1 MSRRNADPLLE
12 GVACE
17 RTYQVLVDG
26 QPQPLF
32 CRWFVPEPHPE
43 GDWHCR
49 IELTWPDGRVQKTYA
64 GGVDSTQALLLALDK
79 VLAVILTSDESIGWF
94 QEHDD
99 LGLPLQEYHA
109 EDLAERKA
117 RFEGK

>member
-1 MSRRNADPLLE
+1 VRARNADPLPE

-17 RTYQVLVDG
+17 RTYQVVVDG
-26 QPQPLF
+26 APKPLL
-32 CRWFVPEPHPE
+32 CRWFIPQPHPE
-43 GDWHCR
+43 GDWDCR
-49 IELTWPDGRVQKTYA
+49 IELTWPDGRVQKTHA
-64 GGVDSTQALLLALDK
+64 GGADSTQALLLALDK
-79 VLAVILTSDESIGWF
+79 VLTLILTDDESIGWF

-99 LGLPLQEYHA
+99 LGLPYQEYHA